1 VHVRNHK
8 RWWLLL
14 AAALLLL
21 PPMLT
26 AAPQFQAPPVTLAES
41 AQGRPIEVYR
51 FGDGPRKLVIIGAT
65 HGGAERN
72 TYELSL
78 ALIDWLAANPQA
90 IPADMRVLV
99 IPALNPDGLALEW
112 RFDGAGVDLNRNMDT
127 RTDAC
132 AENDWQRTVQ
142 GAYGTISDTGGDFP
156 ESQREAQIVRHFV
169 FDASAA
175 IFLHSA
181 AGLVFPAGCGHEPS
195 RRLAEVYANG
205 AGYQYVPS
213 WDRYQITGGMH
224 DWAGGLG
231 IAAITPELLSGTL
244 PEIEQN
250 IAGLQAVLAG
260 AAELIPPLVEETLD
274 GVELPAELARF
285 RRALHGDERLGVP
298 LAAAEP
304 WQHGV
309 RQRFSRAVLVSDE
322 RLRDTL
328 GFVQLADLGRDA
340 FAAQAYGRP
349 GDGSDVPTAAAAALT
364 AAWQRAGGALL
375 YGLPLSPPVLLRW
388 PDGSLRAV
396 QYFERTV
403 LVFDEASGSVEPAEL
418 GLRQQQLEQLISAP
432 ANFMIR

>member
-1 VHVRNHK
+1 M
-8 RWWLLL
+8 LLL
-14 AAALLLL
+14 PVLLLLL
-21 PPMLT
+21 PTVIT
-26 AAPQFQAPPVTLAES
+26 AAPQRQLQPVVLAES
-41 AQGRPIEVYR
+41 AEGRPIELYR

-78 ALIDWLAANPQA
+78 ALIDWLDANRQL
-90 IPADMRVLV
+90 IPPEVRVLV
-99 IPALNPDGLALEW
+99 IPALNPDGIALDW

-132 AENDWQRTVQ
+132 PDNDWNRTVQ
-142 GAYGTISDTGGDFP
+142 GAYGTISDTGGAFP

-195 RRLAEVYANG
+195 RLLAEVYAGG
-205 AGYQYVPS
+205 AGYAYVPS

-244 PEIEQN
+244 PEVEQN
-250 IAGLQAVLAG
+250 IGGLQAVLAR
-260 AAELIPPLVEETLD
+260 ADELIAPIGDETVD
-274 GVELPAELARF
+274 GMQLPAELARF
-285 RRALHGDERLGVP
+285 RRALHGAERLGVP
-298 LAAAEP
+298 IAAAEP
-304 WQHGV
+304 WAHGQ
-309 RQRFSRAVLVSDE
+309 RQRFSRSVLISDE

-328 GFVQLADLGRDA
+328 GFVQLAELGREA
-340 FAAQAYGRP
+340 FAAQAFGRP
-349 GDGSDVPTAAAAALT
+349 GDGSDVATDAAAALT
-364 AAWQRAGGALL
+364 TAWQRAGGALL
-375 YGLPLSPPVLLRW
+375 YGLPLSPPGLLRW

-403 LVFDEASGSVEPAEL
+403 LVFDPQNGTVDAAEL
-418 GLRQQQLEQLISAP
+418 GVRQLQLEQLGTAP